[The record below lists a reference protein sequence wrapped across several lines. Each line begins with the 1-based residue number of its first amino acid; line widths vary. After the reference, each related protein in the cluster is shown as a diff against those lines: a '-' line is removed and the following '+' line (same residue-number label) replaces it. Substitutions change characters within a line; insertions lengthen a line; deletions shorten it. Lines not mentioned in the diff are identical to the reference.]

1 MSVEWPWVLAALPL
15 AAVIVL
21 AGWWL
26 TRRRRRDVV
35 VVSTVAFARAAGDGG
50 SWLRRLPAVLLALAL
65 VVLGIAAARPQ
76 MLAPV
81 ASGDATVVLAMD
93 VSGSMCSTDVE
104 PNRLTAAQD
113 AAIDFVTGQPAD
125 TSLGLVTFS
134 SFAALT
140 VAPTTDTDELVTAI
154 EGLTTSRGTAIGM
167 AILAAIDAIAEVNP
181 NVAPTGVEVD
191 ADADV
196 EMQPDTIIVL
206 TDGANSEGVEPVTA
220 AEQAAA
226 RGLRVYTIGFGTD
239 EPGAAVCS
247 ADQVD
252 SGTASSGGGSGGGP
266 SQQIDE
272 DTLTQVAEL
281 TGGEYFRAQDAAQLQ
296 DVLETQLGEVV
307 TVTMK
312 QTEVTVWF
320 ALGGAALALAGLGGA
335 LWLRRPREKGRR
347 RVLD

>member
-125 TSLGLVTFS
+125 ASLGLVTFS

-154 EGLTTSRGTAIGM
+154 EGLTTSRGTAIGS

-181 NVAPTGVEVD
+181 DVAPTGVEVD

-196 EMQPDTIIVL
+196 ETQPDTIIVL
-206 TDGANSEGVEPVTA
+206 TDGANSEGVDPVTA

-239 EPGAAVCS
+239 DPGTAVCS

-252 SGTASSGGGSGGGP
+252 SGTASSGGGGGGP
-266 SQQIDE
+266 SQEIDE

-281 TGGEYFRAQDAAQLQ
+281 TGGEYFRAEDAAQLE
-296 DVLETQLGEVV
+296 DVLGTQLDEVV

-320 ALGGAALALAGLGGA
+320 ALAGTVLALAGLGGA
-335 LWLRRPREKGRR
+335 LWLRRPRRISR
-347 RVLD
+347 